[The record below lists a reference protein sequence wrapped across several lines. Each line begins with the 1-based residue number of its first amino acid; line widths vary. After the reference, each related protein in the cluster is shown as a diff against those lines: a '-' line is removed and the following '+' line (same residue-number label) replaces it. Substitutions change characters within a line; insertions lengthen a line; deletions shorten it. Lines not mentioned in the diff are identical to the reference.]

1 MYFNHPRRVQYP
13 FGCEPLYRK
22 TYCLRLNLC
31 CFPYFVEKDIMRSLG
46 VLQFSR
52 FSILFSSII
61 ALLFFSSGCEKKTLV
76 FTETKRIG
84 EKVSEKELSTF
95 LRVIKSLPGKKLPR
109 YPSVYAPP
117 PHWNFARTL
126 PVGELMYEERNLI
139 AQRWKTKWQA
149 DNLPQSRALKRA
161 LKRQKMSKEQF
172 VSLATA
178 IGMALSRNQIRE
190 KQDLDAIRRVGT
202 VAIAKLNANEKPFS
216 EHSLDQQYEVLNNA
230 VWLIRI
236 DRVNHLLLVPP
247 ENIALVQKHLKTLE
261 KVFPKEYTANPLDG
275 IADILHEQGLPF
287 EENKQAGNDADIGWN
302 RATAIIGHDPL

>member
-1 MYFNHPRRVQYP
+1 MWSP
-13 FGCEPLYRK
+13 
-22 TYCLRLNLC
+22 
-31 CFPYFVEKDIMRSLG
+31 G
-46 VLQFSR
+46 VLCFSR
-52 FSILFSSII
+52 FFILLSGI
-61 ALLFFSSGCEKKTLV
+61 AAMIFFSSGCEKKTLG

-84 EKVSEKELSTF
+84 EKISDKELNSF

-109 YPSVYAPP
+109 SPSVYAPP
-117 PHWNFARTL
+117 PRWNFARTL

-149 DNLPQSRALKRA
+149 EILPQSRALNRA

-190 KQDLDAIRRVGT
+190 KQDLDAIRRTGT
-202 VAIAKLNANEKPFS
+202 VAIAKLNANKKPFS
-216 EHSLDQQYEVLNNA
+216 EHSLDQQYDVLNNA
-230 VWLIRI
+230 VWLIRV

-247 ENIALVQKHLKTLE
+247 ENIALAQKHQETLE
-261 KVFPKEYTANPLDG
+261 KIFPKEYTANPLDG
-275 IADILHEQGLPF
+275 IADTLHEEGLPF
-287 EENKQAGNDADIGWN
+287 QENQPARDDADIGWD